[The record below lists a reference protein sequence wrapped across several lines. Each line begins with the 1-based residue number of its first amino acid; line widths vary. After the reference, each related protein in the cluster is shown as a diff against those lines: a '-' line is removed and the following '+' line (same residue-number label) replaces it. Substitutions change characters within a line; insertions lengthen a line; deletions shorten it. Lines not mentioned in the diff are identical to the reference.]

1 MNGFN
6 FNANIT
12 HTYELSF
19 NVSTVDF
26 NPLPIEWLQCKHYW
40 DPKCVHSSLKLAK
53 Y

>member
-12 HTYELSF
+12 YTYELSF
-19 NVSTVDF
+19 IASTVDF
-26 NPLPIEWLQCKHYW
+26 N
-40 DPKCVHSSLKLAK
+40 SL

>member
-19 NVSTVDF
+19 NASTVDF
-26 NPLPIEWLQCKHYW
+26 N
-40 DPKCVHSSLKLAK
+40 SL